1 MASIQKKDNGWQYR
15 VSYKD
20 TDGKYKTKTKG
31 KFATKKEAHLAAAA
45 IEKKLTE
52 GFRIS
57 DADQEF
63 PVYFREWY
71 EVYRKGKFSKANDAD
86 IEKSIKFAE
95 ANFKGIKL
103 KDLNRKIYQQKLNE
117 FAKTR
122 RSSTVSKIHIYMK
135 AAIQDALQE
144 GILFKD
150 PTYKVSSRGGVSDK
164 SDRDKFLSYNET
176 KKLTNSLIDG
186 IQPTYVSR
194 YMILVGIA
202 TGMRYA
208 EILGLTWNC
217 IDFEDKTVRVEKT
230 WDYVYKQDFSNT
242 KNYQSMRLIT
252 IDDFTLDLLKQL
264 KKHQREYYF
273 GRILKNKKN
282 LVFLNDD
289 MELISNSAV
298 NKTLK
303 KHQKK
308 IGIDQ
313 PINFHGLRHTHAS
326 ILIYQGV
333 NLKYVSRRL
342 GHKKI
347 ETTLGIYQH
356 ILDEMEQKESQIVST
371 TMGELFA

>member
-1 MASIQKKDNGWQYR
+1 MVTWFLLLSL
-15 VSYKD
+15 V
-20 TDGKYKTKTKG
+20 
-31 KFATKKEAHLAAAA
+31 
-45 IEKKLTE
+45 
-52 GFRIS
+52 
-57 DADQEF
+57 EF
-63 PVYFREWY
+63 V
-71 EVYRKGKFSKANDAD
+71 VC
-86 IEKSIKFAE
+86 
-95 ANFKGIKL
+95 L
-103 KDLNRKIYQQKLNE
+103 L
-117 FAKTR
+117 
-122 RSSTVSKIHIYMK
+122 HIYMK

-144 GILFKD
+144 GIIFKD
-150 PTYKVSSRGGVSDK
+150 PTYKVSSRGGISDK
-164 SDRDKFLSYNET
+164 SDRDKFLNYNET

-186 IQPTYVSR
+186 IKPTYVSR
-194 YMILVGIA
+194 YMILLGIA

-252 IDDFTLDLLKQL
+252 VDDFTLDLLKQL

-273 GRILKNKKN
+273 GRILKNEKN

-371 TMGELFA
+371 TMGVLFA